1 MAKEPDRAAPEVPDL
16 PAVGEHL
23 DLIAEHVKHLG
34 RVHDQLQQLLRAV
47 LAISREL
54 ELPVV
59 LRTIV
64 VTAMELVGAR
74 YGALGV
80 LDEKGESLAEFIPVG
95 LNDEE
100 YQDLSGVEQP
110 HGRGLLGMLIRH
122 PEPLRVEDIPS
133 HPESVGFPPRHMP
146 LRTLLGVAI
155 SVHDRVYGNL
165 YLSERQDGQPFDE
178 ADETVVKAL
187 AGAAGIAVE
196 NARLLE
202 RERRN
207 AEWFQ
212 RMLLPTLPDLSPY
225 SAAAVYRPARGRQ
238 ARQGHVGGDWY
249 DAVPLPGG
257 TVGLVIGDVIGH
269 DLLSAAVMAEVRN
282 MLRALLFAHREPPS
296 AVLAELDR
304 AMAVLTEA
312 PLTTATLALVRPAE
326 DGWLLTWSSAGH
338 PPPLVL
344 PAEGEPFYP
353 PTEPGVPLGVN
364 QHVMRPDQQLPLA
377 AGSGV
382 VLFTDGLVEHHAR
395 PLDVGLSRLA
405 SLAAAHTRAELD
417 TLCHILAEQRPSDGH
432 DDLALLSLRLPHHPP
447 PA

>member
-1 MAKEPDRAAPEVPDL
+1 MQ
-16 PAVGEHL
+16 G
-23 DLIAEHVKHLG
+23 
-34 RVHDQLQQLLRAV
+34 LLRAV

-54 ELPVV
+54 KLPVV
-59 LRTIV
+59 LRNII

-80 LDEKGESLAEFIPVG
+80 LDEKGEGLAEFIPVG

-100 YQDLSGVEQP
+100 YQDLSGVELP
-110 HGRGLLGMLIRH
+110 HGRGLLGSLIRH
-122 PEPLRVEDIPS
+122 PEPLRVDDIPS
-133 HPESVGFPPRHMP
+133 HPDSVGFPPRHMP

-155 SVHDRVYGNL
+155 SVRGRVYGNL
-165 YLSERQDGQPFDE
+165 YLSERQDGRPFDE
-178 ADETVVKAL
+178 EDETIVKAL

-212 RMLLPTLPDLSPY
+212 RMLLPTLPDLSPFG
-225 SAAAVYRPARGRQ
+225 AAAVYRPAQGRE

-257 TVGLVIGDVIGH
+257 AVGLVIGDVIGH
-269 DLLSAAVMAEVRN
+269 DLLSAAVMSELRN
-282 MLRALLFAHREPPS
+282 MLRALLFAYREPPS
-296 AVLAELDR
+296 AVLTELDR

-312 PLTTATLALVRPAE
+312 PLTTATLALVQPAE
-326 DGWLLTWSSAGH
+326 DGWLLRWSSAGH

-344 PAEGEPFYP
+344 PAGGEPFYP
-353 PTEPGVPLGVN
+353 RTDPGVPLGVN
-364 QHVMRPDQQLPLA
+364 HHVARPDQQLRLS
-377 AGSGV
+377 AGTSLL
-382 VLFTDGLVEHHAR
+382 LFTDGLVEHHQR
-395 PLDVGLSRLA
+395 PLDAGLSRLA
-405 SLAAAHTRAELD
+405 SLAAAHADDDLD
-417 TLCHILAEQRPSDGH
+417 ALCRTLAEQRPSDGH
-432 DDLALLSLRLPHHPP
+432 DDLALVSLRLPHHPQ